1 MGKSKASVNQ
11 NQPSSKLGMADV
23 RKKVKQKKIKIMHPK
38 SRKAARV
45 QRSLLRD
52 DKMARQKQ
60 VAKGDALLKGERIA
74 WLKEEM
80 VEGKAQYTYG
90 EMAGLIQKYISRF
103 QEELASIHADDKAR
117 GRRTNPSREAA
128 IILQHRNESAEFVA
142 GWSYPD
148 LRIPKVV
155 LQMQAWN
162 YEINLI
168 TAMRH
173 SKFTLKT

>member
-1 MGKSKASVNQ
+1 MVGVYISSPSILMTNKKGKSKASVNQ

-80 VEGKAQYTYG
+80 VEGKAQYTYV
-90 EMAGLIQKYISRF
+90 
-103 QEELASIHADDKAR
+103 
-117 GRRTNPSREAA
+117 RR
-128 IILQHRNESAEFVA
+128 LGH
-142 GWSYPD
+142 
-148 LRIPKVV
+148 
-155 LQMQAWN
+155 
-162 YEINLI
+162 
-168 TAMRH
+168 RH
-173 SKFTLKT
+173 SARCVGLCIIKEEGDERLR